1 MMSNRRLTKDT
12 LYLYR
17 LVDISLIYEVVFKKV
32 YRPIQPVIAAKSG
45 ATHFNVSPIP
55 PDLKRLED
63 LDMFEKFEHANLSEL
78 HFHVDESTQLQ
89 SIIAIHSTTRGPALG
104 GCRCVEYASDDDAIN
119 DVVRLAKGMS
129 YKAAL
134 ADVPQGGGKA
144 VIIKPPTIN
153 DRNALYQ
160 SFGKFVD
167 SLGGRYITA
176 VDSGTSLFDMD
187 QVHLSTQYVSG
198 CTDDGFDPSPITALG
213 VFFGI
218 KSALLHQRKK
228 NTLEGVHIAIQGL
241 GNVGFALAELLHKA
255 GAMLTVSDIDIRKQ
269 KLCEQRFNATTVAP
283 EEIYHVPCDVFS
295 PCGLGAILN
304 DNTIPH
310 LTCDII
316 AGSANNQLL
325 EQRHGDALH
334 QKGILYAPDYVINA
348 GGLIQVSLGLKH
360 ISQQDILKK
369 TTHIGNTLQRIFER
383 SKIDNIS
390 THVIADHLAEDILK
404 LKH

>member
-1 MMSNRRLTKDT
+1 MSNNRLTKPPV
-12 LYLYR
+12 YLCH
-17 LVDISLIYEVVFKKV
+17 LVDKPLGNRVVFKKV

-45 ATHFNVSPIP
+45 ATHFNVYPISP
-55 PDLKRLED
+55 DHERLED
-63 LDMFEKFEHANLSEL
+63 LYMFEKFEHANLSEL

-89 SIIAIHSTTRGPALG
+89 SIIAIHSTALGPALG

-176 VDSGTSLFDMD
+176 VDSGTLLSDMD
-187 QVHLSTQYVSG
+187 QVHLATQYVSG
-198 CTDDGFDPSPITALG
+198 CTDDGCDPSPTTALG
-213 VFFGI
+213 VFCGI
-218 KSALLHQRKK
+218 KAALLHQRGTSSLA
-228 NTLEGVHIAIQGL
+228 NIHIAIQGL
-241 GNVGFALAELLHKA
+241 GNVGFSLAELLHKA
-255 GAMLTVSDIDIRKQ
+255 GASLTVSDLDICKQ
-269 KLCEQRFNATTVAP
+269 QLCEQRFNATSVAP

-334 QKGILYAPDYVINA
+334 QKNILYAPDYVINA
-348 GGLIQVSLGLKH
+348 GGLIQVSLGLQH
-360 ISQQDILKK
+360 ISQQDVFKK

-383 SKIDNIS
+383 SKMDNVS
-390 THVIADHLAEDILK
+390 THIIADSLAEDILQ

>member
-1 MMSNRRLTKDT
+1 MSNTCLTKPS
-12 LYLYR
+12 LHLYR
-17 LVDISLIYEVVFKKV
+17 LVDKPLTYEVVFKKV
-32 YRPIQPVIAAKSG
+32 YRPIQRVITAKSG
-45 ATHFNVSPIP
+45 ATHFNVYSIS
-55 PDLKRLED
+55 PDLKRIED

-104 GCRCVEYASDDDAIN
+104 GCRCVEYASDDDAID

-153 DRNALYQ
+153 NRNALYQ

-176 VDSGTSLFDMD
+176 VDSGTLLSDMD
-187 QVHLSTQYVSG
+187 QVHLATQYVSG

-213 VFFGI
+213 VFCGI
-218 KSALLHQRKK
+218 KAALLHQHNKD
-228 NTLEGVHIAIQGL
+228 TLAGVHIAIQGL
-241 GNVGFALAELLHKA
+241 GNVGFALASLLHNA
-255 GAMLTVSDIDIRKQ
+255 GATLTVSDIDIQKQ
-269 KLCEQRFNATTVAP
+269 QLCEQQFNATSVAP
-283 EEIYHVPCDVFS
+283 EEIYHVPCDVFA

-304 DNTIPH
+304 DSTIPH

-325 EQRHGDALH
+325 ERRHGDALH

-348 GGLIQVSLGLKH
+348 GGLIQVSLGLLH
-360 ISQQDILKK
+360 ISQQDILQK

-383 SKIDNIS
+383 STLDNVS
-390 THVIADHLAEDILK
+390 THIIADNLAEGILNVR
-404 LKH
+404 H